1 MRCPSLSLSL
11 FRRSS
16 RTGST
21 SMSDSAPP
29 PAYTPSDASAGG
41 GVNVD
46 VDGKTRALLPE
57 AIKAGRRRVFHGRI
71 IHSKSLTEIEILE
84 QASLGIDETGT
95 IAFVDASVASAAE
108 ACAKHAGFATAE
120 PVTLKPLQFLFPGLI
135 DTHMH
140 APQYPN
146 MALGMEGDL
155 KEWCENWTDPMEASY
170 ADTAKARRVYRD
182 MVQKELEN
190 GSTTVAYNSSI
201 HADAT
206 NVLADTC
213 LAFGQRAIIGKLCIL
228 VGSTHGNWEASAQQ
242 SIADE
247 AKVVAHIRRIDPEGK
262 LVMPCI
268 QPRAGSY
275 VPPEL
280 MRGLGHLCR
289 GDSDSEPPIRV
300 QAHMCETPL
309 EVANMHALHADFES
323 YADMYD
329 HYGLFGPRTIL
340 AHCIHLTERDM
351 AVMAARGVG
360 VAHNA
365 NSNTCL
371 TDGWCR
377 VRTLLDRGI
386 KVGLGTD
393 CSAGYS
399 ISILNAMRQA
409 SNVSR
414 HLTIHTGDPAWKLG
428 FEELVY
434 LATMGGAEVCALDKT
449 VGNFEVGKA
458 FDALV
463 VDVGLDDNINTDGF
477 EHDAMALLK
486 KWVFMG
492 DDRSIL
498 KVFVGGRLVAGKD
511 LKA

>member
-1 MRCPSLSLSL
+1 
-11 FRRSS
+11 
-16 RTGST
+16 
-21 SMSDSAPP
+21 MSEPVLPP
-29 PAYTPSDASAGG
+29 PYTASKADAILSEPSQNAP
-41 GVNVD
+41 
-46 VDGKTRALLPE
+46 K
-57 AIKAGRRRVFHGRI
+57 VFFGRI
-71 IHSKSLTEIEILE
+71 IHSKSLKEIEIFPK
-84 QASLGIDETGT
+84 AALGIDSTGT
-95 IAFVDASVASAAE
+95 IEFLDPTVASAAE
-108 ACAKHAGFATAE
+108 ACAKHKHFALATTI
-120 PVTLKPLQFLFPGLI
+120 TLRPLQFLFPGLI

-155 KEWCENWTDPMEASY
+155 KEWCENWTDPIEASY
-170 ADTAKARRVYRD
+170 ADTSKARRVYRE

-201 HADAT
+201 HPDAT

-213 LAFGQRAIIGKLCIL
+213 LQFGQRAIIGKLCIL
-228 VGSTHGNWEASAQQ
+228 VGSTHDNWEKNAEQ
-242 SIADE
+242 SVHDE
-247 AKVVAHIRRIDPEGK
+247 CKVVEHIRRIDPAGS
-262 LVMPCI
+262 LVLPCI

-275 VPPEL
+275 VPPDL
-280 MRGLGHLCR
+280 MSGLGALYR
-289 GDSDSEPPIRV
+289 ANSPIRV

-309 EVANMHALHADFES
+309 EVANMHELHAGFAS

-340 AHCIHLTERDM
+340 AHCIHLSERDLE
-351 AVMAARGVG
+351 VMAARKVG

-377 VRTLLDRGI
+377 VRQLLDKGI

-414 HLTIHTGDPAWKLG
+414 HLTIHTGDPRWKLS

-434 LATMGGAEVCALDKT
+434 LATMGGAEVCSLEDT
-449 VGNFEVGKA
+449 VGNFAVGKA

-463 VDVGLDDNINTDGF
+463 VDVGLEDNINTNGWESD
-477 EHDAMALLK
+477 DMALLK
-486 KWVFMG
+486 KWVFLG
-492 DDRSIL
+492 DDRSIR

-511 LKA
+511 MKESRLFSCA

>member
-1 MRCPSLSLSL
+1 MRCLSLSM
-11 FRRSS
+11 FRGRA
-16 RTGST
+16 RTDNT
-21 SMSDSAPP
+21 TDSASPP
-29 PAYTPSDASAGG
+29 PYTASDA
-41 GVNVD
+41 
-46 VDGKTRALLPE
+46 
-57 AIKAGRRRVFHGRI
+57 KAVEVSEPKKKSGHKVFYGRI
-71 IHSKSLTEIEILE
+71 IHSKSLKEVEIFPK
-84 QASLGIDETGT
+84 ASLGIDDKGT
-95 IAFVDASVASAAE
+95 IQFLDTSVASAAD
-108 ACAKHAGFATAE
+108 ACAKHHGFANAE
-120 PVTLKPLQFLFPGLI
+120 TITLKPLQFLFPGLI

-170 ADTAKARRVYRD
+170 ADTSKAHRVYRE
-182 MVQKELEN
+182 MVAKELEN

-201 HADAT
+201 HPDAT

-213 LAFGQRAIIGKLCIL
+213 LEFGQRAVIGKLCIL
-228 VGSTHGNWEASAQQ
+228 VGSTHGNWEKSAEQ
-242 SIADE
+242 SVADE
-247 AKVVAHIRRIDPEGK
+247 AKVVKHIRKIDPTGE
-262 LVMPCI
+262 LVMSCI

-275 VPPEL
+275 VPPAL
-280 MRGLGHLCR
+280 MGGLGDLYR
-289 GDSDSEPPIRV
+289 ESDPIRV

-309 EVANMHALHADFES
+309 EVENMHALHEGFES

-351 AVMAARGVG
+351 TVMAAKRVG

-414 HLTIHTGDPAWKLG
+414 HLTIHTGDPSWKLE
-428 FEELVY
+428 FSELVY
-434 LATMGGAEVCALDKT
+434 LATMGGAEVCALDHK
-449 VGNFEVGKA
+449 VGNFAPGKA
-458 FDALV
+458 FDALL
-463 VDVGLDDNINTDGF
+463 VDVGLEDDNINSNGF
-477 EHDAMALLK
+477 EHDDMALLK

-492 DDRSIL
+492 DDRSIR
-498 KVFVGGRLVAGKD
+498 KVWVGGRLVAGKD

>member
-1 MRCPSLSLSL
+1 
-11 FRRSS
+11 
-16 RTGST
+16 
-21 SMSDSAPP
+21 MSDLIPP
-29 PAYTPSDASAGG
+29 PAYTASNTKASSSELGG
-41 GVNVD
+41 ND
-46 VDGKTRALLPE
+46 PK
-57 AIKAGRRRVFHGRI
+57 VFFGRI
-71 IHSKSLTEIEILE
+71 IHSKSLKEIEIFPK
-84 QASLGIDETGT
+84 AALGIDSTGT
-95 IAFVDASVASAAE
+95 ITFLDPDVGSAAE
-108 ACAKHAGFATAE
+108 ACTKHKGFETAKTI
-120 PVTLKPLQFLFPGLI
+120 TLKPLQFLFPGLI

-155 KEWCENWTDPMEASY
+155 KEWCENWTDPIEASY
-170 ADTAKARRVYRD
+170 SVTSKAHRVYRE
-182 MVQKELEN
+182 MVAKELEN

-201 HADAT
+201 HPAAT

-213 LAFGQRAIIGKLCIL
+213 LDFGQRAIIGKLCIL
-228 VGSTHGNWEASAQQ
+228 VGSTHGNWEKSAEQ
-242 SIADE
+242 SVEDE
-247 AKVVAHIRRIDPEGK
+247 RKVVQHIRKIDPEGK

-275 VPPEL
+275 VPPDL
-280 MRGLGHLCR
+280 MAGLGELCR
-289 GDSDSEPPIRV
+289 DKEPIRV

-309 EVANMHALHADFES
+309 EVENMHELHKGFDS

-340 AHCIHLTERDM
+340 AHCIHLSERDM
-351 AVMAARGVG
+351 EVMAKKGVG

-377 VRTLLDRGI
+377 VRTLLSKGI

-414 HLTIHTGDPAWKLG
+414 HLTIHTGDPAWKLT

-434 LATMGGAEVCALDKT
+434 LATMGGAEVCSLEKT
-449 VGNFEVGKA
+449 VGNFEVGKE

-463 VDVGLDDNINTDGF
+463 VDVGLEDNINVSGF
-477 EHDAMALLK
+477 EGVDMALLK

-492 DDRSIL
+492 DDRSIR
-498 KVFVGGRLVAGKD
+498 KVFVGGKLAAGKD

>member
-1 MRCPSLSLSL
+1 M
-11 FRRSS
+11 FRG
-16 RTGST
+16 RTRRESVGDAAS
-21 SMSDSAPP
+21 PP
-29 PAYTPSDASAGG
+29 PYTASEAGAPG
-41 GVNVD
+41 IETKKKKKN
-46 VDGKTRALLPE
+46 TR
-57 AIKAGRRRVFHGRI
+57 KVFFGRI
-71 IHSKSLTEIEILE
+71 IHSKSLKEVEILHR
-84 QASLGIDETGT
+84 ASLGIDDKGT
-95 IAFVDASVASAAE
+95 ILFVDSSVASAAE
-108 ACAKHAGFATAE
+108 ACAKHAGFAHAE
-120 PVTLKPLQFLFPGLI
+120 TVTLGPMQFLFPGLI

-170 ADTAKARRVYRD
+170 ADTAKAHRVYRE
-182 MVQKELEN
+182 MVQRELEN

-201 HADAT
+201 HPDAT

-213 LAFGQRAIIGKLCIL
+213 LEFGQRAVIGKLCIL
-228 VGSTHGNWEASAQQ
+228 VGSTHGNWEASAAQ
-242 SIADE
+242 SLADE
-247 AKVVAHIRRIDPEGK
+247 AKVVRHIRQIDPAGE

-280 MRGLGHLCR
+280 MAGLGELYSR
-289 GDSDSEPPIRV
+289 ESNSGANNPVRV

-309 EVANMHALHADFES
+309 EVANMHALHAGFES

-351 AVMAARGVG
+351 QVMAARKVG

-377 VRTLLDRGI
+377 VRELLDRGI

-399 ISILNAMRQA
+399 ISILNSMRQA

-414 HLTIHTGDPAWKLG
+414 HLTIHTGDPGWKLG
-428 FEELVY
+428 FDELVY
-434 LATMGGAEVCALDKT
+434 LATMGGAEVCALDHK
-449 VGNFEVGKA
+449 VGNFQVGKA
-458 FDALV
+458 FDALL
-463 VDVGLDDNINTDGF
+463 VDVGLDDNINTNGF
-477 EHDAMALLK
+477 EHDDMALLK

-492 DDRSIL
+492 DDRSIR

-511 LKA
+511 LKGVTKGVSLP